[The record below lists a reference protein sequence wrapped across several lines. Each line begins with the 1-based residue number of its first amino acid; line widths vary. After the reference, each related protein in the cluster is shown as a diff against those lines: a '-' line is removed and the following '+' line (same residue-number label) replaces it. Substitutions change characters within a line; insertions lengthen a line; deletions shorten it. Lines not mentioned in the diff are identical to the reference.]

1 MPTIGVI
8 VALRH
13 RLITLMVM
21 LSTVA
26 ATVLSWKSQRFSA
39 AGHRISSA

>member
-1 MPTIGVI
+1 LI

-26 ATVLSWKSQRFSA
+26 ATVVLFLDNPKGFFP
-39 AGHRISSA
+39 HRTPA